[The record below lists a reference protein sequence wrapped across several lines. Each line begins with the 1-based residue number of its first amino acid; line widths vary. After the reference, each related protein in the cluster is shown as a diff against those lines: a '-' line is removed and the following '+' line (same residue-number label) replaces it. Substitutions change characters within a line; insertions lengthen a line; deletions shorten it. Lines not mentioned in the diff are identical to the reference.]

1 MRLLKFNVNRQTIA
15 KDPECDFENIVA
27 GSRNYLKTYFNL
39 PESWQNYPVAASF
52 WRGKDE
58 YAVLLRNNECFIP
71 DEVLD
76 FPTFRVSLTCQKGST
91 LIPTN
96 KILIRQEVPR

>member
-1 MRLLKFNVNRQTIA
+1 MRLLKFNVIDQKIE

-39 PESWQNYPVAASF
+39 PEDWQNCPVAASF
-52 WRGKDE
+52 WRGKAE
-58 YAVLLRNNECFIP
+58 YAVFLKNDMCDIP
-71 DEVLD
+71 EEVLD
-76 FPTFRVSLTCQKGST
+76 FHTFRVSLTCKKDSV

-96 KILIRQEVPR
+96 KILIRQEVRR